1 MTAGSNRVTHPSRR
15 AVMAGGAAALGA
27 NLLAQPAAA
36 LTKTAGQ
43 PPVAPDR
50 PPTGYNILF
59 ILVDQEHFFDPWP
72 FPVPGR
78 EWIRQNG
85 ITFSQPSGGVMR
97 VLAGPLDDLY
107 RRTHPAHRH
116 IRQSEQSSGS
126 RICRPR

>member
-50 PPTGYNILF
+50 PPDGYNILF

-85 ITFSQPSGGVMR
+85 ITFSTCRSVRPSMR
-97 VLAGPLDDLY
+97 FTMSGRTCATKLAPPDCSAA
-107 RRTHPAHRH
+107 RRAFA
-116 IRQSEQSSGS
+116 SGTAL
-126 RICRPR
+126 

>member
-50 PPTGYNILF
+50 PPDGYNILF

-85 ITFSQPSGGVMR
+85 ITFRMPAIG
-97 VLAGPLDDLY
+97 AGRA
-107 RRTHPAHRH
+107 RRGLVHA
-116 IRQSEQSSGS
+116 
-126 RICRPR
+126 